1 MSSYLNDL
9 EAGLVN
15 TSTTKPQ
22 VEQETCDMCKPVRN
36 TFNALTSFF
45 GKSKLFTTIF
55 ILIPMIMMFILVL
68 YFEYGIVSIYFQN
81 TTYDFEEFRKFFSP
95 PVVLLASMTF
105 ASGTI
110 SLISVYFGFQ
120 NVIGMCSFVYSS
132 IAYWALIN
140 TLIIALCTYDYL
152 NHSTIGYGFLASS
165 LVSCVWLFSSAVM
178 DAHRLV
184 MNDSTQ

>member
-15 TSTTKPQ
+15 TTPTNPQ
-22 VEQETCDMCKPVRN
+22 QETCDACKPVRQM
-36 TFNALTSFF
+36 FNALTSFF
-45 GKSKLFTTIF
+45 GKSKLFTSIF
-55 ILIPMIMMFILVL
+55 IMIPMIMMFILVL

-132 IAYWALIN
+132 IAYWAFIN

-152 NHSTIGYGFLASS
+152 NHRTIGYGFLASS
-165 LVSCVWLFSSAVM
+165 IVSCVWLFSSAVM
-178 DAHRLV
+178 DAHRKTL
-184 MNDSTQ
+184 

>member
-9 EAGLVN
+9 EAGLVA

-22 VEQETCDMCKPVRN
+22 PETCDMCKHVRQ

-45 GKSKLFTTIF
+45 GKSKLLTSIF
-55 ILIPMIMMFILVL
+55 ILIPMIMMCILLL

-81 TTYDFEEFRKFFSP
+81 TTYDFDEFRKFFSP
-95 PVVLLASMTF
+95 PVVLLASMTIV
-105 ASGTI
+105 SGAV

-120 NVIGMCSFVYSS
+120 NVIGMCSFIYSS

-152 NHSTIGYGFLASS
+152 NHQTIGYGFLASS
-165 LVSCVWLFSSAVM
+165 LVSFVWLFSSAVM
-178 DAHRLV
+178 DAHRVV
-184 MNDSTQ
+184 MNS